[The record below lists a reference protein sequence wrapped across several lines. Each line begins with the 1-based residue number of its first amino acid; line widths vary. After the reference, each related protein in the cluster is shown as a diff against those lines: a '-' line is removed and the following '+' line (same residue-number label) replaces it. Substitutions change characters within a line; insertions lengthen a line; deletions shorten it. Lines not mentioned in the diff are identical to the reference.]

1 MSRRRRILVI
11 AASAA
16 VVVVVA
22 VIAAVAWPRPVDTR
36 MLALSGDVETHDPAI
51 VAGTGGSPWYVFS
64 TGTAGYNG
72 TIQIRSSPD
81 GHDWTFAGTV
91 FTDKPAWLKKA
102 VPGVGPLWAP
112 DIHRHG
118 ATWYLYY
125 AASTFGSNRSVI
137 ALATNTTLDPTAPGY
152 KWVDRGPVME
162 SQKTDDFNAIDP
174 NVVNDSAGHPW
185 LAFGSFWSGIRMV
198 RLTYPS
204 GKRADAAT
212 PLRLANRGTA
222 EDAIEAPFIVHHG
235 GWYYLFASF
244 DRCCQGTQSTYN
256 INVGRSRAVTGPYLD
271 RSGVALSSGGGTLIA
286 KTSGRYIGP
295 GGESYSNGYLAYHY
309 YDGLDAGQYKL
320 AIRRVDWTASGWPSL
335 K

>member
-1 MSRRRRILVI
+1 VNRRRALVI
-11 AASAA
+11 AAGAA
-16 VVVVVA
+16 ALVVIA
-22 VIAAVAWPRPVDTR
+22 VIAAIVWPRPVDTS

-81 GHDWTFAGTV
+81 GHAWTFAGTV
-91 FTDKPAWLKKA
+91 FTDKPAWLSKA
-102 VPGVGPLWAP
+102 VSGVGPLWAP
-112 DIHRHG
+112 DVHRHG
-118 ATWYLYY
+118 NTWYLYY

-137 ALATNTTLDPTAPGY
+137 ALATNSTLDPTAPGY

-174 NVVNDSAGHPW
+174 NVVTDSAGHPW

-198 RLTYPS
+198 RLEYPS
-204 GKRADAAT
+204 GKRADQAT

-222 EDAIEAPFIVHHG
+222 EDAIEAPFVVHHG

-244 DRCCQGTQSTYN
+244 DHCCQGTQSTYN
-256 INVGRSRAVTGPYLD
+256 IDVGRSRTVTGPYVD
-271 RSGVALSSGGGTLIA
+271 RSGVGLSEGGGTLIA

-295 GGESYSNGYLAYHY
+295 RVVLERVPGVPL
-309 YDGLDAGQYKL
+309 L
-320 AIRRVDWTASGWPSL
+320 RRA
-335 K
+335 